1 MKKNNPPC
9 RTILISTFF
18 FSFTSARCDC
28 KRMRRGD
35 VSAPDPWGPL
45 IRHHQKSRS
54 FRLGYEIFFHTNWL
68 TLSSY
73 ISHLVLWRW
82 LSLSLDRIVV
92 VLVLFIL
99 VSSRRRRL
107 YMCGSITSFIYTYV
121 SVPLFFLFF
130 CSLIFP
136 ISGICSPEE
145 NEPTPSAG
153 SLIFCDVSVGT
164 YSSHSHLSWYTFCL
178 SKKKISW
185 WKNPKRHIIAILIS
199 LYFPIPLLHIPL
211 PGNSDKLFRQMI
223 QRGFSMLL
231 KKKRKWKGIY
241 H

>member
-1 MKKNNPPC
+1 
-9 RTILISTFF
+9 
-18 FSFTSARCDC
+18 
-28 KRMRRGD
+28 MRRGD

-121 SVPLFFLFF
+121 SVPLIFLFSYVPHKRNMQSGRKWTHTVCWLSYF
-130 CSLIFP
+130 LWCFRWHIFVALSSELIYF
-136 ISGICSPEE
+136 S
-145 NEPTPSAG
+145 
-153 SLIFCDVSVGT
+153 
-164 YSSHSHLSWYTFCL
+164 FCL

-199 LYFPIPLLHIPL
+199 LYFPIPLVHIPL

-223 QRGFSMLL
+223 QRGFSMLF
-231 KKKRKWKGIY
+231 KKKSVKWKGIY

>member
-1 MKKNNPPC
+1 
-9 RTILISTFF
+9 
-18 FSFTSARCDC
+18 
-28 KRMRRGD
+28 MRRGD

-130 CSLIFP
+130 CSLMFP

-153 SLIFCDVSVGT
+153 SLIFLWCFRWHIFVAL
-164 YSSHSHLSWYTFCL
+164 SSELIYFSFCL

-199 LYFPIPLLHIPL
+199 LYFPIPLVHIPL
-211 PGNSDKLFRQMI
+211 PGKSDKLFRQMI
-223 QRGFSMLL
+223 QRGFSMLF
-231 KKKRKWKGIY
+231 
-241 H
+241 